1 MRILAIGLGGA
12 GGRIVDRLYGT
23 DRRSSKVA
31 CVQSLVVDVDPDS
44 LSQLTSLP
52 ESSKIYFP
60 PIDIPHPQDPL
71 DTGTT
76 ATIDIAEVTARV
88 QTMATGETDAI
99 FICAGL
105 GGGLVDSASHI
116 VAALRTSMAEPIFG
130 LVTLPCLAEG
140 ERCSAKAADDIEMLA
155 PVLDGVI
162 LFDNET
168 WYKKI
173 KSQQKALAREDEG
186 FAVRW
191 GLKKKPDRVVS
202 PVQKMYS
209 LLNDA
214 IVRRISLILRAGE
227 FKADGGIE
235 LAEVVLDSGEVLN
248 TMKGM
253 GFITIGY
260 AVEQIP
266 QNPLNFLSKL
276 RPTGFFADEHQK
288 KASRIVELAKQ
299 AIYHEV
305 STPCDL
311 TSAHKA
317 LVLIAGPSHELS
329 MKGYMTVRKWIDRS
343 IAGIET
349 RSGDYP
355 VTSTRFVAII
365 VMLTGLENIPR
376 IGELKEIRA
385 QFNQRLAAEQA
396 PGDTGVGGKDS
407 RREPVAAS
415 SGTSQRSP
423 VLRDVMISIPK
434 NNVSGEPEMIPSPPP
449 PARGWEEEAPAG
461 TMKTKPVTVL
471 HQRRVII
478 TKPHETTHA
487 TGSIPAPER
496 EAYIPVKKILASHQ
510 SPHSPDKIPAFLDD
524 RTRLK
529 DQERKKI
536 ERELQ
541 KQRLIAIGRDQKLD
555 RPLQKT
561 PDTASPS
568 HPPHKVNAED
578 TPSQKSNSGEGSRH
592 VIHKKLDP
600 KKIVLYKKGEDPDR
614 TIPPTPSHR
623 KDVPDKK
630 ISSKDRESGTETVQS
645 DEAGSIDDWIKQ
657 APPRKKDG
665 FFEQEIFKLK
675 DVPQVVRDDALL
687 HTNLQRE
694 RTSQDSDTVIPDIKI
709 AERPKEIEPSLK
721 KHNKKRSGDDDEIS
735 WVR

>member
-12 GGRIVDRLYGT
+12 GGRIVDRLYST
-23 DRRSSKVA
+23 DRRSSKVE
-31 CVQSLVVDVDPDS
+31 CVQALVVDVDPDS

-60 PIDIPHPQDPL
+60 PIDIPHQQDPP

-76 ATIDIAEVTARV
+76 ATIDIAEVTAHV

-116 VAALRTSMAEPIFG
+116 VAALRTSMVEPIFG

-155 PVLDGVI
+155 PMLDGVI

-173 KSQQKALAREDEG
+173 KSQQKALAREEEG
-186 FAVRW
+186 FAARW
-191 GLKKKPDRVVS
+191 WLKKKPDRVLS

-266 QNPLNFLSKL
+266 KNPLNFLSKL
-276 RPTGFFADEHQK
+276 RPIGFFADEHQK
-288 KASRIVELAKQ
+288 RTSRIVELAKQ
-299 AIYHEV
+299 AIYHEI

-329 MKGYMTVRKWIDRS
+329 LKGYMTVRKWIDRS
-343 IAGIET
+343 IAGLET

-385 QFNQRLAAEQA
+385 QYNQHLAAEQA
-396 PGDTGVGGKDS
+396 PGDTDVSMKDS
-407 RREPVAAS
+407 SREPVAAS

-423 VLRDVMISIPK
+423 VLRDKMISIPK
-434 NNVSGEPEMIPSPPP
+434 NKVSGEPGEIPSSPPP
-449 PARGWEEEAPAG
+449 AMDLDVGSPAG
-461 TMKTKPVTVL
+461 TMETQPGTVP

-478 TKPHETTHA
+478 AKPHETTQA
-487 TGSIPAPER
+487 TGSIPAPEK
-496 EAYIPVKKILASHQ
+496 EASIPVKKILASQ
-510 SPHSPDKIPAFLDD
+510 QLPHSQDKLLASLDD

-529 DQERKKI
+529 EQERKKI

-541 KQRLIAIGRDQKLD
+541 KQRLIAIGRGPKLD
-555 RPLQKT
+555 RHFQKT
-561 PDTASPS
+561 PDTASTS
-568 HPPHKVNAED
+568 HTPQKVNAED
-578 TPSQKSNSGEGSRH
+578 APSQKSDSGEGARH
-592 VIHKKLDP
+592 VIHKKQDP
-600 KKIVLYKKGEDPDR
+600 KKIVLHKKGAESDR
-614 TIPPTPSHR
+614 TIPPTTYHR

-630 ISSKDRESGTETVQS
+630 ISLKDRESKTETAQS
-645 DEAGSIDDWIKQ
+645 DQAGSIDDWIKQ
-657 APPRKKDG
+657 APPRKKDEI
-665 FFEQEIFKLK
+665 FEQEIFKLK
-675 DVPQVVRDDALL
+675 DVPQIVRDDVLL

-694 RTSQDSDTVIPDIKI
+694 RTSQDSKTVIPDIKI
-709 AERPKEIEPSLK
+709 AEPPKEDDPSLK
-721 KHNKKRSGDDDEIS
+721 KHNKKRLGDDDEVS